1 MPVPGRFLV
10 DDSKKRDIYTQT
22 TLGLVSLIQIILKN
36 DWEFIVL

>member
-10 DDSKKRDIYTQT
+10 DDSKSGIYIPKQ
-22 TLGLVSLIQIILKN
+22 LEELVSLIQIILKN